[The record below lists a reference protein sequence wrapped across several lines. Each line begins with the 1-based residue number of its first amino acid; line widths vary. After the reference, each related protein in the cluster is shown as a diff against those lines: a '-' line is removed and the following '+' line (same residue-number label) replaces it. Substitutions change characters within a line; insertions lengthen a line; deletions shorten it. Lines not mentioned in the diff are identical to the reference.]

1 MNKCVLSV
9 LLVSLM
15 LALTGCDF
23 MRKLAGRPTSEDI
36 EKARVE
42 ILLAQESALKQSL
55 DSLKQEKQ
63 AVQDSIDALEL
74 FVQQGGTVLNPSK
87 LGGLYTTKLQY
98 RYYVIIGAFRTRSN
112 AEALL
117 MKAETAGYKPALIS
131 FRNGLLAV
139 GLCPVDECGSAV
151 EMVKKIRQESFCPSD
166 VWILVNE

>member
-42 ILLAQESALKQSL
+42 MLLAQEVALKQSL

-87 LGGLYTTKLQY
+87 LGGL
-98 RYYVIIGAFRTRSN
+98 
-112 AEALL
+112 
-117 MKAETAGYKPALIS
+117 
-131 FRNGLLAV
+131 
-139 GLCPVDECGSAV
+139 
-151 EMVKKIRQESFCPSD
+151 
-166 VWILVNE
+166 

>member
-42 ILLAQESALKQSL
+42 MLLAQEAALKQSL

-98 RYYVIIGAFRTRSN
+98 RYYVIIGAFRTRSY

-139 GLCPVDECGSAV
+139 GLCPVDECSSAV